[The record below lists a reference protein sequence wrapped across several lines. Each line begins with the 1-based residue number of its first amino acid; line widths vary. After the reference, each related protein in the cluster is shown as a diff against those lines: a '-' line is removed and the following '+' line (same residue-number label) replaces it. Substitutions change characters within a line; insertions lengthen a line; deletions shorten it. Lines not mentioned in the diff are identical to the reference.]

1 MNSQLVKK
9 GSTGYYGTN
18 DYIYIS
24 GITSKYTLVLHRDN
38 PGEIVIS
45 ISDSASDT
53 ATKREG
59 AIPIKRIINDLS
71 TSIALSLEIKGV
83 TAIYVDSSSAIKS
96 YTITD
101 QDA

>member
-9 GSTGYYGTN
+9 GSAGYYGTN

-45 ISDSASDT
+45 ISDSTSDT

-59 AIPIKRIINDLS
+59 TIPIKRIINDLS
-71 TSIALSLEIKGV
+71 TSIALSLEVKGV
-83 TAIYVDSSSAIKS
+83 TSIYVDSSSSIKS

>member
-1 MNSQLVKK
+1 MNSQLVKN

-24 GITSKYTLVLHRDN
+24 GITSKYTLILHRDS

-45 ISDSASDT
+45 VSDSTSST
-53 ATKREG
+53 ATKRDKTV
-59 AIPIKRIINDLS
+59 PVKKIINDLS
-71 TSIALSLEIKGV
+71 SSIALSLEIKGV
-83 TAIYVDSSSAIKS
+83 AAIYIDSSSAIKS